1 MLKITHLIL
10 HNKKN
15 VQEEIEHSSVIIE
28 CAEQRHFTQ
37 HVQVEKKA
45 INTDVGTGS
54 RFFSTSSPF
63 EMLKGDDSQTHFYT
77 SLSSY
82 KLFETILTLLNPLIS
97 MNNDTCKLSHGD
109 ELLLVCIKL
118 RLAMP
123 HEDLSYR
130 FRIAVSSVSKI
141 FHRWIDVMPRE
152 LHRLIC
158 WPDRT
163 KIQQT
168 LHA

>member
-1 MLKITHLIL
+1 MARAR
-10 HNKKN
+10 
-15 VQEEIEHSSVIIE
+15 EE
-28 CAEQRHFTQ
+28 
-37 HVQVEKKA
+37 KA
-45 INTDVGTGS
+45 INSDAGMDS

-63 EMLKGDDSQTHFYT
+63 EILKGDDSQTHFYI

-82 KLFETILTLLNPLIS
+82 KMFETILSLLNPLMS

-130 FRIAVSSVSKI
+130 FRIAVSSGSKI
-141 FHRWIDVMPRE
+141 LHRWIDVMSE
-152 LHRLIC
+152 LHRLIY
-158 WPDRT
+158 WPD
-163 KIQQT
+163 
-168 LHA
+168 